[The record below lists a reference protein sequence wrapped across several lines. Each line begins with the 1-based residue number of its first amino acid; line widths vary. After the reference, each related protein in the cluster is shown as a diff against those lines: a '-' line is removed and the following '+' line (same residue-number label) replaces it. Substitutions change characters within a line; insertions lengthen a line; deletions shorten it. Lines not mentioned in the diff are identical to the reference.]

1 MNSHS
6 AVIQGSKNAFLSPF
20 LRSIAILLTSGPS
33 RLPLSNP
40 QKAAYS
46 CELRYL
52 FLAQFRVGEIQLEQK
67 SQTKVPEF
75 VVLICQVLSCDYP
88 MNQTQF

>member
-1 MNSHS
+1 M
-6 AVIQGSKNAFLSPF
+6 L
-20 LRSIAILLTSGPS
+20 LYSISSLCCHYIETSGPS